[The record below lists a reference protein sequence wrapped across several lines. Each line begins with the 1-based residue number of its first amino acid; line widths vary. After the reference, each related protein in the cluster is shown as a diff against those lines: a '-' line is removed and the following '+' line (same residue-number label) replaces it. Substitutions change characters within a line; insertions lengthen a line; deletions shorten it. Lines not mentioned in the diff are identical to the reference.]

1 MPSAKSIVW
10 LPIGTVI
17 SAVVTVALAQG
28 TPPQSAPPQG
38 KSLAASAG
46 LFAYPGKGQSA
57 EQQTKDESD
66 CYSWS
71 KQESGYDPMAPTP
84 APAPAAQPAQP
95 AQAAPTGAR
104 AKGAVKGAAAGAA
117 IGEVAENDA
126 SHGAEVGAVVG
137 VMAGARQQRKAQA
150 QHQQEAQAQAKATS
164 DQAKAAQ
171 QQLADSFK
179 KGMSACLE
187 ARGYTVK

>member
-1 MPSAKSIVW
+1 MSSLKSIVRS
-10 LPIGTVI
+10 PAGVVA
-17 SAVVTVALAQG
+17 SAFVTVALAQG
-28 TPPQSAPPQG
+28 APPPSAPPQG

-57 EQQTKDESD
+57 EQQTKDESE
-66 CYSWS
+66 CYGWS
-71 KQESGYDPMAPTP
+71 KQESGYDPMAPA

-150 QHQQEAQAQAKATS
+150 QHQQQAQAQAKATS

-171 QQLADSFK
+171 QQQADSFK